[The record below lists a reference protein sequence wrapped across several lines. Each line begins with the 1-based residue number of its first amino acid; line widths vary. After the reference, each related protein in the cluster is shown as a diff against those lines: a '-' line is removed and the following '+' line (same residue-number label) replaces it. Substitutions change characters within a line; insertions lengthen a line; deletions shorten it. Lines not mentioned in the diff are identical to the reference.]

1 MVQRNK
7 MARNRVI
14 KSETVQLLDGD
25 TWHDQ
30 TVTVSRSRERIY
42 GSATI
47 DRKEPV
53 MDLTKQLEQ
62 LYRTDRKKLLGFIRQ
77 RVKTQEEAEDI
88 LHDVFANVLAAAQT
102 VDKPIENVASWVFT
116 AVRNRIIDSY
126 RKKKTDAF
134 SDMLTPSQMD
144 EGIESFE
151 NFIADE
157 SYSPDTELLRKTIW
171 EEVQKGLAELPP
183 EQREVFEKNEFE
195 GVSFREMSEATGVNI
210 NTLLARKRYAVLHL
224 RKKLGYLYDMLNNSE
239 AQPDD
244 IENLETEVES

>member
-1 MVQRNK
+1 MVHK
-7 MARNRVI
+7 RVT
-14 KSETVQLLDGD
+14 SFENVPFHDGD
-25 TWHDQ
+25 EWHDQ
-30 TVTVSRSRERIY
+30 TVTSLRSSERAL
-42 GSATI
+42 GSATTI
-47 DRKEPV
+47 QLEPA

-134 SDMLTPSQMD
+134 SDMLTPAQVD

-157 SYSPDTELLRKTIW
+157 SYSPDTELLRRTIW
-171 EEVQKGLAELPP
+171 DEIQKGLAELPP

-195 GVSFREMSEATGVNI
+195 GVSFREMSEASGVNI

-224 RKKLGYLYDMLNNSE
+224 RKKLGYLYEMLNNSE
-239 AQPDD
+239 NLPDNVED
-244 IENLETEVES
+244 VETEIES